1 MNLSILINLV
11 SRFMGSNVDVTL
23 RKTPTPPLPI
33 VRWLS
38 KGRKEGLVPRSNVKS
53 RRERLSTPVHWSD
66 CGYSSRLLSLKVL
79 CANSPV
85 RTETWR
91 RGVGRSLE
99 DWRKVTGLNP
109 LRHVLMDYV
118 YRPDDSQFRDY
129 FTCLDGVGGLR
140 EWNLDNTY
148 SLYL

>member
-66 CGYSSRLLSLKVL
+66 CGYSSRLLSLKV
-79 CANSPV
+79 
-85 RTETWR
+85 
-91 RGVGRSLE
+91 
-99 DWRKVTGLNP
+99 
-109 LRHVLMDYV
+109 
-118 YRPDDSQFRDY
+118 
-129 FTCLDGVGGLR
+129 
-140 EWNLDNTY
+140 
-148 SLYL
+148 